1 LKLWKKLKENMM
13 LLQGKKILIGITG
26 SIAAYKMPMLIRLL
40 VKEGAE
46 VKIIA
51 TQGALQFVTPIVLN
65 TLSNHKAIVSL
76 TTEDSW
82 NNHVHLSRWADVFL
96 IAPLSCNTLAKMANG
111 YCDNAFMA
119 VYLSATCSIIASPA
133 MDEDMWLHATTKD
146 NIKRIAAHG
155 VKVLMPETGSL
166 ASGLVGIGRM
176 PEIETL
182 FTEFVNF
189 FNKPKKLLG
198 KRVLIT
204 AGPTHQPIDPVRFI
218 GNRSSGKMG
227 LAIANSCAQEGAEV
241 VLVYGPG
248 TAMIPNNIHMVIR
261 VETAEEMYNICMQH
275 NADADIMIMC
285 AAVADY
291 TPKHVADVKIKKAS
305 QELTIELAKTQ
316 DILATLGQQ
325 KKHNQLLVGFAL
337 ETNDEA
343 VYAKDKLDRKN
354 ADIIVM
360 NSMRDTGSGFGVDTN
375 KVTLFSKKYDVQ
387 ELPLLHKEEV
397 AQHIVT
403 FIINY

>member
-1 LKLWKKLKENMM
+1 M

-26 SIAAYKMPMLIRLL
+26 SIAAYKMPMLVRLL
-40 VKEGAE
+40 IKEGAE
-46 VKIIA
+46 VKIVA
-51 TQGALQFVTPIVLN
+51 TQGALQFVTPVILN
-65 TLSNHKAIVSL
+65 TLSNNKAVVSL

-82 NNHVHLSRWADVFL
+82 NNHVHLGRWADVFL
-96 IAPLSCNTLAKMANG
+96 IAPLSCNTLAKMSTG

-119 VYLSATCSIIASPA
+119 VYLSATCPIIAAPA
-133 MDEDMWLHATTKD
+133 MDEDMWLHATTKE
-146 NIKRIAAHG
+146 NIKRISSHG

-182 FTEFVNF
+182 YTQLTDF

-198 KRVLIT
+198 KKVLIT
-204 AGPTHQPIDPVRFI
+204 AGPTYQPIDPVRFI

-227 LAIANSCAQEGAEV
+227 LAIANACAQEGAEV

-248 TAMIPNNIHMVIR
+248 TATVPNNIHNLLR
-261 VETAEEMYNICMQH
+261 VETAAEMYNACMEH
-275 NADADIMIMC
+275 NDDADIMIMC

-305 QELTIELAKTQ
+305 EDLTIELAKTQ
-316 DILATLGQQ
+316 DILATLGKH
-325 KKHNQLLVGFAL
+325 KKNNQLLVGFAL
-337 ETNDEA
+337 ETNDEES
-343 VYAKDKLDRKN
+343 YAKGKLEKKN

-360 NSMRDTGSGFGVDTN
+360 NSMRDAGAGFGVDTN
-375 KVTLFSKKYDVQ
+375 KITLFSKKHNAQ
-387 ELPLLHKEEV
+387 QLPLLHKDEV